1 MQAARTSGMKAIY
14 LVVAASVVA
23 LGIFISVSLD
33 GAQKTV
39 PKIKLSY
46 FTTPTEIAEAMTKRL
61 NLEVQKNKSFWLGL
75 EPEKNEH
82 IPVAAAIKAEIEKL
96 NGAFDEV
103 IVDSELRL
111 TPEDLNLLKTSQN
124 VLIKENL
131 TAVGDVL
138 TNLKLQN
145 KKYLVVTASLYT
157 NSFIKENPIHILNKK
172 YGIDPMTVSFG
183 YFAANADEEKN
194 ILFPCDTED
203 KSGASNWG
211 CAVVNKARVVRRK
224 FEKENKKPWS
234 GLMDLTGEND
244 YMLLIRKQ

>member
-1 MQAARTSGMKAIY
+1 MKAIY

-46 FTTPTEIAEAMTKRL
+46 FATETEIAESITKRL
-61 NLEVQKNKSFWLGL
+61 NLEVQKNKSFWLGV

-82 IPVAAAIKAEIEKL
+82 LAVAAAIKNEIEKL
-96 NGAFDEV
+96 NGPFDEV

-111 TPEDLNLLKTSQN
+111 SNADLNLLKASQN
-124 VLIKENL
+124 VLLKENL
-131 TAVGDVL
+131 VAVGDVL
-138 TNLKLQN
+138 STLNLQN
-145 KKYLVVTASLYT
+145 KKYLIVTASLYT
-157 NSFIKENPIHILNKK
+157 NSFVKDNPLHVLNKK
-172 YGIDPMTVSFG
+172 NGIDPMTISFG
-183 YFAANADEEKN
+183 YFAINPAEERN
-194 ILFPCDTED
+194 ILFSCDTED

-211 CAVVNKARVVRRK
+211 CAIVNKARVVRRK
-224 FEKENKKPWS
+224 FEKDNKKPWS

-244 YMLLIRKQ
+244 YMLLLRKQ

>member
-14 LVVAASVVA
+14 FVVATSVVA

-46 FTTPTEIAEAMTKRL
+46 FATETEIAEAIAKRL
-61 NLEVQKNKSFWLGL
+61 NLEVQNNKSFWLGL

-82 IPVAAAIKAEIEKL
+82 LPVAAAIKAEIEKL
-96 NGAFDEV
+96 NGPFDEV

-111 TPEDLNLLKTSQN
+111 SEEHLKLLQTSQN
-124 VLIKENL
+124 VLLKENL

-138 TNLKLQN
+138 TSLKLQN
-145 KKYLVVTASLYT
+145 KKYLVVTASLYS
-157 NSFIKENPIHILNKK
+157 NSFIKENPLHALNKK
-172 YGIDPMTVSFG
+172 YGINPMTISFA
-183 YFAANADEEKN
+183 YFAANTDDEKN

-244 YMLLIRKQ
+244 YMLLLRKQ